1 MPPARVKG
9 DVERWIGLGDGGKHR
24 IRNVV
29 HAIEVDDEMRKL
41 SAQAELKHQL
51 RAAANRLRRQ
61 KRQRVVFS
69 RRRQRAHDVCDKPS
83 ASVTSPLRGEV
94 APKAR

>member
-1 MPPARVKG
+1 MPPARMEG
-9 DVERWIGLGDGGKHR
+9 NVERWIVLADRGKHR
-24 IRNVV
+24 IRDIV
-29 HAIEVDDEMRKL
+29 HSIEMHGEMREL
-41 SAQAELKHQL
+41 SAQAELEHQL